1 MSSPP
6 SAVCHCHWED
16 AIERILRACVLFASR
31 EHVEYA
37 DTNLDV
43 CIGGGLD
50 GKAEEA
56 IATSDVDL
64 NLESAPTLTGLALTL
79 AGTLLTH
86 N

>member
-1 MSSPP
+1 M
-6 SAVCHCHWED
+6 
-16 AIERILRACVLFASR
+16 
-31 EHVEYA
+31 
-37 DTNLDV
+37 
-43 CIGGGLD
+43 GGGLD